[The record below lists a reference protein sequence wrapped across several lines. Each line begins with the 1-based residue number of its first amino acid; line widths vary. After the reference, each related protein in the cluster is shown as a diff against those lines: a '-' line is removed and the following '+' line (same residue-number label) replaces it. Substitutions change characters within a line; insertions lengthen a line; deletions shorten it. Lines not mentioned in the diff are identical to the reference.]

1 MCRQTKSR
9 CLKITE
15 KVSLNIA
22 SEASYV
28 YILFGQ
34 KMVENAKVKKFKC
47 DILGDFQTLWKWGFW
62 KNMIWD
68 KRRTHILYEKI
79 LWHTWNWLVS
89 EVKFSSLNV
98 HLFGRQPSTGWFCC
112 WFQFQAWDN
121 RHLMATFLLGC
132 LLSPDCQGQHINWP
146 PHVSKITLE
155 TTTRGEVWS
164 RELQSYD

>member
-1 MCRQTKSR
+1 MELFKSTSVR
-9 CLKITE
+9 VFVLVTLSTLISSF
-15 KVSLNIA
+15 VSFV
-22 SEASYV
+22 SYV
-28 YILFGQ
+28 GSSRQNEGLKKYDLRQ
-34 KMVENAKVKKFKC
+34 KKDTYFM
-47 DILGDFQTLWKWGFW
+47 
-62 KNMIWD
+62 
-68 KRRTHILYEKI
+68 KI